1 MSPTLRIVARLVLVA
16 ALLAVQSATLADED
30 NPYGLGS
37 PNLSDNPYLDPNRY
51 GGGDAGSP
59 WPVSIRDGGRHSPS
73 NQTASTAPAPP
84 VPALAP
90 VVALLP
96 GSPPRLLWLP
106 LQVEVPGLGTGPSG
120 FTARPPG

>member
-1 MSPTLRIVARLVLVA
+1 MCPTLRKVGRFVLVA
-16 ALLAVQSATLADED
+16 ALLAVPSILMAEDD

-37 PNLSDNPYLDPNRY
+37 PNVSDNPYLEHNLY